1 MALESARRP
10 LPARRNRESYQT
22 RTLDAAMPIEAALQI
37 DPTAYVS
44 PDARVHPSERGTR
57 IVIGAHTRIYDFVVI
72 RAVGGSGDVIIGEHC
87 YINPHCTLY
96 SGSGIRFG
104 NYVLV
109 GPGCSIVPAN
119 HEIARL
125 DIEIRKQGFMAP
137 RGGVVV
143 EDDVWI
149 GANCVLLDGAYIESG
164 AVIAAGSVVSGRIGG
179 RAVWGGNPCRLI
191 RERTGRPS

>member
-1 MALESARRP
+1 MADAPLE
-10 LPARRNRESYQT
+10 
-22 RTLDAAMPIEAALQI
+22 IH
-37 DPTAYVS
+37 PTAYVS
-44 PDARVHPSERGTR
+44 PDARLHPSRRGTR
-57 IVIGAHTRIYDFVVI
+57 IVIGAHSEIYDYVVI
-72 RAVGGSGDVIIGEHC
+72 RAVGGTGDIVIGEHC

-104 NYVLV
+104 DYVLV

-125 DIEIRKQGFMAP
+125 DVPIRKQGFMAP

-149 GANCVLLDGAYIESG
+149 GANCVLLDGAHIETG
-164 AVIAAGSVVSGRIGG
+164 VVVAAGSVVTGRLTA
-179 RAVWGGNPCRLI
+179 RAVWGGNPCRRI
-191 RERTGRPS
+191 RERGGPR

>member
-1 MALESARRP
+1 MADAPLE
-10 LPARRNRESYQT
+10 
-22 RTLDAAMPIEAALQI
+22 IH
-37 DPTAYVS
+37 PTAYVS
-44 PDARVHPSERGTR
+44 PDARLHASRRGTR
-57 IVIGAHTRIYDFVVI
+57 IVIGPHSEIYDYVVI
-72 RAVGGSGDVIIGEHC
+72 RAVGGSGDIVIGAHC

-104 NYVLV
+104 DYVLV

-119 HEIARL
+119 HEIARV
-125 DIEIRKQGFMAP
+125 DEPIRKQGFMP
-137 RGGVVV
+137 SRGGVVV

-179 RAVWGGNPCRLI
+179 RAVWGGNPCRRL
-191 RERTGRPS
+191 RDRMQPR

>member
-1 MALESARRP
+1 MNAE
-10 LPARRNRESYQT
+10 
-22 RTLDAAMPIEAALQI
+22 IH
-37 DPTAYVS
+37 PTAWVS
-44 PDARVHPSERGTR
+44 PEARIHGSNRGTR
-57 IVIGAHTRIYDFVVI
+57 IVIGAHSQVYDFVVI
-72 RAVGGSGDVIIGEHC
+72 RAVGGTGDIVIGEHC

-119 HEIARL
+119 HAFART
-125 DIEIRKQGFMAP
+125 DIPMRQQGFMPP

-149 GANCVLLDGAYIESG
+149 GANCVLLDGAHIETG
-164 AVIAAGSVVSGRIGG
+164 AVIAAGSVVNGRVGA
-179 RAVWGGNPCRLI
+179 REVWGGNPGRLI
-191 RERTGRPS
+191 AKRGG

>member
-1 MALESARRP
+1 MSSPSP
-10 LPARRNRESYQT
+10 L
-22 RTLDAAMPIEAALQI
+22 DI

-44 PDARVHPSERGTR
+44 PDARVHPSTRGTR
-57 IVIGAHTRIYDFVVI
+57 IVIGAHSQVYDFVVI
-72 RAVGGSGDVIIGEHC
+72 RAVGGAGDIVIGEHC

-125 DIEIRKQGFMAP
+125 DLEIRKQGFMP
-137 RGGVVV
+137 SRGGVVV
-143 EDDVWI
+143 EDDIWI
-149 GANCVLLDGAYIESG
+149 GANCVLLDGAHVETG
-164 AVIAAGSVVSGRIGG
+164 AVIAAGSVVSGRIGARG
-179 RAVWGGNPCRLI
+179 VWGGNPCRLLRPRGA
-191 RERTGRPS
+191 RE